1 MVLYLISLL
10 VFLGVGSGF
19 MKSGLDVWLLVWDH
33 FILFNIP
40 LENTTMN
47 VRLNIVLL
55 QLTTLSENFRIFINS
70 YDFLWVTLAQEFM
83 STQICYKVMKC
94 LTCWNNKLPTKIMSQ
109 RASKILVI
117 HKHSPPVTKFFIIN
131 QSTKKYVML
140 RKEMQSLSG
149 LGLFCFTFSRMMS
162 ISEYLMPLTRT
173 GTKRSMW
180 DCNTSLQIGCSAS
193 DSQNSHASRATE
205 SSSSWVL
212 NIMYWKRFRSVKAY
226 TWIL

>member
-19 MKSGLDVWLLVWDH
+19 VKSGLDVWLLVWDH

-55 QLTTLSENFRIFINS
+55 QLTTLGENFRIFINS
-70 YDFLWVTLAQEFM
+70 YDFLWVTIAQEFM

-109 RASKILVI
+109 QASKILVI
-117 HKHSPPVTKFFIIN
+117 HKHSPPVTKFFHNKSIN
-131 QSTKKYVML
+131 KEICHVTERNTKLVRFRTL
-140 RKEMQSLSG
+140 VLPLVEWCRFL
-149 LGLFCFTFSRMMS
+149 S
-162 ISEYLMPLTRT
+162 ISCLWLGQGPSAQC
-173 GTKRSMW
+173 GT
-180 DCNTSLQIGCSAS
+180 
-193 DSQNSHASRATE
+193 ATPPC
-205 SSSSWVL
+205 
-212 NIMYWKRFRSVKAY
+212 R
-226 TWIL
+226 